1 MLSGNSV
8 VGVPD
13 FVRSGTGRGRGKVTF
28 GAQEREVAVFYSISH
43 SFLGKCQ
50 THEHPGFP

>member
-1 MLSGNSV
+1 MLSGNSA
-8 VGVPD
+8 VGIPD
-13 FVRSGTGRGRGKVTF
+13 FVRSGTGRGRGKVMF
-28 GAQEREVAVFYSISH
+28 GAQEREAAVFDSISH